1 LPGARPGPRLAR
13 AIMKGALM
21 SQEDSALLERFGAL
35 ETGQLSDVLD
45 EAGLPN
51 RVLSNAIRPLGGASR
66 MVGIA
71 LCARGEP
78 IVQTQ
83 ERLQRPLDADALDGA
98 IAPGSIVL
106 IETGGFTAGS
116 CVGGL
121 MAYSFK
127 RSGCA
132 GLVVDGAVRDS
143 AEIEALGLTTW
154 CRGRTPVNGSRRWAL
169 IEVGAPIRL
178 PGVAGPL
185 VVVTPGDYVVAD
197 EDGVVVIP
205 AAAAASIVA
214 DAEELARIE
223 GRIAEELRV
232 GGRRGEVFKRNRRF
246 DHIRAVV

>member
-1 LPGARPGPRLAR
+1 
-13 AIMKGALM
+13 MKGVFMPQGA
-21 SQEDSALLERFGAL
+21 SALLERLAAL

-51 RVLSNAIRPLGGASR
+51 GVLSNAIRPLWGGGR
-66 MVGIA
+66 MVGVA

-78 IVQTQ
+78 VVQAR
-83 ERLQRPLDADALDGA
+83 ERLRTPDADALDRA

-106 IETGGFTAGS
+106 IETGGFAAGS

-127 RSGCA
+127 RNGCE
-132 GLVVDGAVRDS
+132 GLIVDGAVRDS
-143 AEIEALGLTTW
+143 AEIEELGLTTW
-154 CRGRTPVNGSRRWAL
+154 CRGRTPVNGSRRWGL
-169 IEVGAPIRL
+169 VEVGAPIRL
-178 PGVAGPL
+178 PGAGGPP

-223 GRIAEELRV
+223 GRIAEELRA
-232 GGRRGEVFKRNRRF
+232 GGRRGEVFKRNPRF
-246 DHIRAVV
+246 DHIRAVA